1 MYHVGEALVRWIA
14 PILSFTA
21 EEIWSFLPGKREA
34 SAHLAEF
41 PSFQASLVNAELE
54 AKYDRLL
61 AVRSDVAK
69 VLELARAGKTIG
81 HSLDARV
88 ELAAGGD
95 LGALLASEAGQ
106 LADLFIVSQVDL
118 CDSLEKGMTGENL
131 PELQIRVSKANGEKC
146 SRCWNYATSVG
157 ADTEHP
163 EICHRCL
170 EALA

>member
-1 MYHVGEALVRWIA
+1 MPNAIY
-14 PILSFTA
+14 TA
-21 EEIWSFLPGKREA
+21 FLDAG
-34 SAHLAEF
+34 LID
-41 PSFQASLVNAELE
+41 AELE

-69 VLELARAGKTIG
+69 VLELARASKTIG

-106 LADLFIVSQVDL
+106 LAGLFIVSQVEL
-118 CDSLEKGMTGENL
+118 CDSLENGVAGENL
-131 PELQIRVSKANGEKC
+131 PELQIRVSKAAGEKC
-146 SRCWNYATSVG
+146 ARCWNYATSVG
-157 ADTEHP
+157 DATEHP

-170 EALA
+170 EALS